1 MNIAPMQANRRIFL
15 RRSSQAAL
23 FLTAADAA
31 NAMPT
36 TETEQQPL
44 PTIRTSGWNIG
55 RAEPEIG

>member
-36 TETEQQPL
+36 TETEQQPSLRSVL
-44 PTIRTSGWNIG
+44 PVEHWQS
-55 RAEPEIG
+55 